1 MKLMLVG
8 LQKQGKTTILAHLTE
23 VNETDTP
30 PSTFMARTSV
40 ERTPTRKGKPGGV
53 CMCVC
58 VCVCACACACAC
70 ACVCVCVCVHAC
82 VCLCVHAC
90 VCVIVHACVC
100 VCVRVCVE
108 SIHLLPRGVG
118 FC

>member
-40 ERTPTRKGKPGGV
+40 EKTPTRKGKPGGV
-53 CMCVC
+53 CTRVRACMCVC
-58 VCVCACACACAC
+58 VRPSVCREYSA
-70 ACVCVCVCVHAC
+70 
-82 VCLCVHAC
+82 
-90 VCVIVHACVC
+90 IT
-100 VCVRVCVE
+100 
-108 SIHLLPRGVG
+108 SKSWLLLID
-118 FC
+118 

>member
-40 ERTPTRKGKPGGV
+40 ERTPIRKGKPGGV

-58 VCVCACACACAC
+58 VCVC
-70 ACVCVCVCVHAC
+70 VR
-82 VCLCVHAC
+82 
-90 VCVIVHACVC
+90 
-100 VCVRVCVE
+100 VCVRVCVYVCVCM
-108 SIHLLPRGVG
+108 RACVCVCMRVCVCDCACVRVCV
-118 FC
+118 FVYV